1 MAIKNKEEVL
11 KQNTIAVQNMTN
23 RLKTAKELTDVA
35 MLSLGKAVDL
45 NIKDLAPFKNHT
57 YEIKEDK
64 VAEYAESIKDY
75 GLFTPII
82 VWDKNESLTGKY
94 EILAGHHRV
103 EACKRI
109 GRDTIPAIIKTNL
122 NEEKALAI
130 VHQTN
135 MMQRS
140 FEMLSIYEK
149 ASSIAQM
156 KEAREKMEEKNP
168 EMRKHND
175 PQISGTKAI
184 GREFGITYQMVSI
197 YLTLYK
203 NLNKKQFEY
212 MEDTQDKK
220 KLFDLNTGVILCK
233 LPKNVLKDL
242 FKFIEDSKVVK
253 KINKK
258 QAQELVEIYNK
269 NEELTEKDFN
279 NILVYTQINNKNS
292 KPLSLTRDMLKDYF
306 DESDT
311 DEEIIQEIIYML
323 KERKRA

>member
-1 MAIKNKEEVL
+1 MGIKPSEREKI
-11 KQNTIAVQNMTN
+11 KQSMSHIADKLTRN
-23 RLKTAKELTDVA
+23 EITDVA

-45 NIKDLAPFKNHT
+45 KISDLAPFKNHT

-64 VAEYAESIKDY
+64 VKEYAESIRDY

-82 VWDKNESLTGKY
+82 VWDKKESLTGKY

-109 GRDTIPAIIKTNL
+109 GRDTIPAIIKTDL

-140 FEMLSIYEK
+140 FEMLSTYEK

-156 KEAREKMEEKNP
+156 KEAREKLEEKYP
-168 EMRKHND
+168 EMKKYHEQQQN
-175 PQISGTKAI
+175 GTRAI
-184 GREFGITYQMVSI
+184 GREFGVSYVMVST
-197 YLTLYK
+197 YLTLFK
-203 NLNKKQFEY
+203 GLTKKQFEY
-212 MEDTQDKK
+212 LEDTKERK
-220 KLFDLNTGVILCK
+220 KLFDTNTGVVLCK
-233 LPKNVLKDL
+233 LPKNTLKDL
-242 FKFIEDSKVVK
+242 FRFVDDSKVVK

-258 QAQELVEIYNK
+258 QAQDLVSLF
-269 NEELTEKDFN
+269 NENNELTEKDFN
-279 NILVYTQINNKNS
+279 NILVYTQISNKNS

-306 DESDT
+306 DDSDT

-323 KERKRA
+323 KEKKGA